1 HGLCRRRAEVPRALR
16 GRGGERLRGVR
27 PAVGCLMGDWFPNKT
42 LGSLP
47 ERAARRWGTREA
59 LYFQGRRWSFAELSE
74 GVDRLARG
82 LIALGVRPGEKVA
95 LWMVNRPEF
104 IEAMFAV
111 MKIGAVL
118 VPINTRLRTED
129 TAYILGQS
137 DSAALLLAERSG
149 PVDYL
154 GMVKKLLPSLRDG
167 LVREDR
173 FKHLR
178 LVVSAGDG
186 PRAETLHWAAAEA
199 GGDTVAE
206 GALRAR
212 ADAVDPDDV
221 AFFMYTSGT

>member
-1 HGLCRRRAEVPRALR
+1 
-16 GRGGERLRGVR
+16 
-27 PAVGCLMGDWFPNKT
+27 MGDWFPKYT
-42 LGSLP
+42 VGSLP
-47 ERAARRWGTREA
+47 ERAAARWGTHEA
-59 LYFQGRRWSFAELSE
+59 LYFKGRRWSFAELAA

-82 LIALGVRPGEKVA
+82 LIGLGVRPGEKVA

-137 DSAALLLAERSG
+137 DAAALLIADRSG

-154 GMVKKLLPSLRDG
+154 GMVRELAPSLRAG
-167 LVREDR
+167 AVSESR

-178 LVVSAGDG
+178 LVISAGEA
-186 PRAETLHWAAAEA
+186 PRQETLHLQALLAEMI
-199 GGDTVAE
+199 
-206 GALRAR
+206 AR
-212 ADAVDPDDV
+212 
-221 AFFMYTSGT
+221 

>member
-1 HGLCRRRAEVPRALR
+1 
-16 GRGGERLRGVR
+16 VR
-27 PAVGCLMGDWFPNKT
+27 DWFSEQT

-47 ERAARRWGTREA
+47 ERAAQRWRAREA
-59 LYFQGRRWSFAELSE
+59 LYFKGKRWSFSDMSA

-111 MKIGAVL
+111 IKIGAVL

-137 DSAALLLAERSG
+137 DSAVLLITDRSG

-154 GMVKKLLPSLRDG
+154 GMVKELAPSLRG
-167 LVREDR
+167 GSAREER

-178 LVVSAGDG
+178 LVVSAGDE
-186 PRAETLHWAAAEA
+186 RHAETLH
-199 GGDTVAE
+199 
-206 GALRAR
+206 
-212 ADAVDPDDV
+212 
-221 AFFMYTSGT
+221 

>member
-1 HGLCRRRAEVPRALR
+1 MR
-16 GRGGERLRGVR
+16 
-27 PAVGCLMGDWFPNKT
+27 DWFSKQT

-47 ERAARRWGTREA
+47 ERAAQRWGAREA
-59 LYFQGRRWSFAELSE
+59 LYFKGQRWSFTELSRA
-74 GVDRLARG
+74 VDRLARG

-111 MKIGAVL
+111 IKIGAIL

-137 DSAALLLAERSG
+137 DSAVLLIADRSG

-154 GMVKKLLPSLRDG
+154 GMVKELAPSLRAG
-167 LVREDR
+167 AVREER

-186 PRAETLHWAAAEA
+186 PRAETVHWPAAQAAGEA
-199 GGDTVAE
+199 VTEATRGS
-206 GALRAR
+206 R
-212 ADAVDPDDV
+212 ADQAAPAAPGV
-221 AFFMYTSGT
+221 FLST